1 MIGLPKLAI
10 RLHAKN
16 AKEKKLQSKPDR
28 IVRTFQISGSE
39 SREEIFQVSGSL
51 KNRVSIMYIPLRVCI
66 DMYRSPGFPFRCD
79 QSPSF
84 EGQI

>member
-39 SREEIFQVSGSL
+39 SREGIFQVSGSL
-51 KNRVSIMYIPLRVCI
+51 KNRVSIMYIPLQVCI
-66 DMYRSPGFPFRCD
+66 DMRYVQEYRILV
-79 QSPSF
+79 QM
-84 EGQI
+84 